1 MVQAELWSRFRWFR
15 HVRCRFLPFPDSL
28 PPFLLPL
35 SLSRS
40 HYIPQQ
46 RGSSPSVAIPFPRAT
61 IIFSKWYWDD
71 PEDYARRLAEIT
83 KAHTTQLDADI
94 VFIQDTFEKLIEMEK
109 RERIKED
116 KEMEKRGRWMEKK
129 KRELEALGIDLGEL
143 EGEMGLGQGGGGRE
157 GNRWRA

>member
-1 MVQAELWSRFRWFR
+1 MVALSLVPSCTLQIPSFPR
-15 HVRCRFLPFPDSL
+15 LPPSL
-28 PPFLLPL
+28 P
-35 SLSRS
+35 
-40 HYIPQQ
+40 
-46 RGSSPSVAIPFPRAT
+46 SSSFTLALALHPPATRLTTFRCNPVPRAT